1 MTRRAGLSVKEVL
14 FAAAAMT
21 LVAAVV
27 FGPHVSGWGYFLDDW
42 ADASN
47 RFYPPGGESFDHVM
61 TYFSSTFQYRP
72 VLVVFTP
79 LKYFIFG
86 ADMPAQLV
94 WTLFLGVAIATMI
107 YAILR
112 TLGVPWVHAGLLG
125 ALTLIYPWF
134 DSTRLWESANPAP
147 LSIAIALAGFCLALV
162 GLARRS
168 WRWHVGAALLYL
180 ISVLTYEVT
189 LPLILVAG
197 VVYTARAGWVE
208 ARWRWAADIV
218 AALAGGLWVGT
229 HTTRTVSGLS
239 ADFSHLG
246 EIVEAGSTIVARS
259 FLPVGQ
265 DTHRTAMLLL
275 AAAALAAG
283 VAVYLRHRRSGGG
296 EEGWGLHGWLLLAAA
311 GLVVT
316 VLGWTIY
323 IPADPYYTPTIF
335 GVGNRVNALAG
346 YGLVILAYALIGIAC
361 SVLAEFLPA
370 ARRYVA
376 YAVPVLA
383 VVLGAA
389 YVHVLDR
396 HIGVWEDAYSIQ
408 RAAIAKLKA
417 TYPKLPPESTVFTS
431 GFPAYLSP
439 GVPIFAASWDE
450 NGMIKLEYDDG
461 SLSAFPMTEG
471 MTVVCGPDGIS
482 LQGPGA
488 VPVVSPYGKARL
500 LNLGDGEHVT
510 PRNRRQ
516 CLAVAGRYVPGQ
528 LIMTGAY

>member
-1 MTRRAGLSVKEVL
+1 MKQRTAVSVKEVL
-14 FAAAAMT
+14 LACAGMT
-21 LVAAVV
+21 LVAAAV
-27 FGPHVSGWGYFLDDW
+27 FGPHVSGWGFFLDDW
-42 ADASN
+42 ADAAN
-47 RFYPPGGESFDHVM
+47 RFYPAGGDSFSNVM

-86 ADMPAQLV
+86 SDMPAQFV
-94 WTLFLGVAIATMI
+94 WTLFLAVAIATMI

-112 TLGVPWVHAGLLG
+112 TLGVPWVHAGLIG

-147 LSIAIALAGFCLALV
+147 LSITIALAGFCLALV

-168 WRWHVGAALLYL
+168 WRWHVGAAFLYL

-197 VVYTARAGWVE
+197 VVYTVRAGWKE

-218 AALAGGLWVGT
+218 AAVAGGLWVGT
-229 HTTRTVSGLS
+229 HTTRSVEGLS

-246 EIVEAGSTIVARS
+246 EIIESGSTIVARS

-265 DTHRTAMLLL
+265 NTHRTAMLLL
-275 AAAALAAG
+275 AAAVLIAG
-283 VAVYLRHRRSGGG
+283 VAVYLWRRRSGAG
-296 EEGWGLHGWLLLAAA
+296 EEGWGLRGWLLLAAA
-311 GLVVT
+311 GLTVT

-323 IPADPYYTPTIF
+323 IPADPYYTPNIF

-346 YGLVILAYALIGIAC
+346 YGLVVLAYALVGIAC
-361 SVLAEFLPA
+361 SVVAEFLPT

-376 YAVPVLA
+376 YAVPILA

-396 HIGVWEDAYSIQ
+396 HIGVWEEAYSIQ
-408 RAAIAKLKA
+408 RAGIAKMKSI
-417 TYPKLPPESTVFTS
+417 YPKLPPESTVFTS
-431 GFPAYLSP
+431 GYPSNLSP

-450 NGMIKLEYDDG
+450 NGMIKLEYEDG
-461 SLSAFPMTEG
+461 SLSAYPMTEG
-471 MTVVCGPDGIS
+471 TAVVCGPEGIS
-482 LQGPGA
+482 LEGPGA
-488 VPVVSPYGKARL
+488 VPIVSPYGKAHL
-500 LNLGDGEHVT
+500 LNLGNGEHVT
-510 PRNRRQ
+510 PRSRRQ
-516 CLAVAGRYVPGQ
+516 CLAVSGRYVPGPTV
-528 LIMTGAY
+528 MTAAY